1 MKKTLVFGGS
11 FDPVH
16 IGHLSLART
25 ILRMG
30 KAHQVLFVPVSVLPH
45 TYKTWENVTA
55 FSHRCAMLERA
66 IAGEEGFYLSDM
78 EHRREGKSYTVDT
91 LRILRSEGVWGEL
104 TLLMGAD
111 SLAKLHTWKEAHAL
125 VEEFSLT
132 VYPRKGVCVTREM
145 LSAYWSE
152 AEQDKLLS
160 SFLEEVEEFD
170 ISSTRVREI
179 CKKKA
184 YSELFPFVKEGVL
197 RYIIQEQLYM

>member
-16 IGHLSLART
+16 NGHLSLARA
-25 ILRMG
+25 ILRTG
-30 KAHQVLFVPVSVLPH
+30 KVSCVLFVPASVLPH
-45 TYKTWENVTA
+45 TYKSGGNVTA
-55 FSHRCAMLERA
+55 FSHRFAMLERA
-66 IAGEEGFYLSDM
+66 VAGEEGFYLSDM

-91 LRILRSEGVWGEL
+91 LRILRSEGMWGEL

-145 LSAYWSE
+145 LSPYWSGP
-152 AEQDKLLS
+152 EQDKLLAAR
-160 SFLEEVEEFD
+160 LKDVEEFD
-170 ISSTRVREI
+170 VSSTLVREI

-184 YSELFPFVKEGVL
+184 YPELSSFVKEGVL
-197 RYIIQEQLYM
+197 RYIIQEQLYT